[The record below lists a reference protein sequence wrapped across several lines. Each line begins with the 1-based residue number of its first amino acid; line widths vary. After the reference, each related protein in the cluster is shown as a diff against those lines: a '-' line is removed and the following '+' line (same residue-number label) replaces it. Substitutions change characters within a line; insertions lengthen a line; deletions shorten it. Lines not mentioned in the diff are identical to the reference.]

1 MFGTC
6 AWATRDLGAWYLY
19 LDPRFVGASDGRAV
33 CEMHID
39 YEAPKRVVNRVTYRF
54 LMDHQTID
62 PQAADAKYQ
71 YPWRIAD
78 ICVWKVE
85 KLPAEAAALP
95 AIPSTAAD
103 NDAGTK
109 Q

>member
-1 MFGTC
+1 
-6 AWATRDLGAWYLY
+6 
-19 LDPRFVGASDGRAV
+19 
-33 CEMHID
+33 MHID